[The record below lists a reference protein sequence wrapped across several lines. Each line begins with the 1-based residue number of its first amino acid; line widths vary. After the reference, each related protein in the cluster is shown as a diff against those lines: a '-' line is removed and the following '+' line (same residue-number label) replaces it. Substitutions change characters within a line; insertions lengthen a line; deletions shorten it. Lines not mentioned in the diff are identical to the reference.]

1 MNLQEEVLA
10 LIKDEWITGKELAE
24 QIAVKNPEEFEKEP
38 YLGNIST
45 LTKALG
51 PVLWALRNQ
60 KKMYRHRQWCPGIFL
75 YR

>member
-38 YLGNIST
+38 YLGNI
-45 LTKALG
+45 
-51 PVLWALRNQ
+51 
-60 KKMYRHRQWCPGIFL
+60 
-75 YR
+75 